1 MLTPKR
7 KSKKEKNSEAQE
19 AQEIGLRLV
28 MPFKSQSQA
37 RFMFAKHPGIAK
49 EFASKTESIKALP
62 EKIGLKE
69 AMMKRKIK
77 GGK

>member
-7 KSKKEKNSEAQE
+7 KSKKEMTNEAQE
-19 AQEIGLRLV
+19 AQESLRLV
-28 MPFKSQSQA
+28 MPFKSKSQA